1 MEALK
6 MSGRWIL
13 TAMIVGT
20 LVMAGIFYVAIRQAP
35 ATRNLVTDQMAMEF
49 RDYSHTIKHA
59 DRIKVAEAG
68 TQSYFVNTQAPW
80 KFEIHDKVLV
90 VTAPAPEGEPNHDP
104 LSVDQLP
111 AARKAVEDF
120 VWTWVEDKFHTR
132 KDLQLEVHFLN
143 EPQAH

>member
-1 MEALK
+1 

-13 TAMIVGT
+13 TAMIAGS
-20 LVMAGIFYVAIRQAP
+20 LIMAGIFYVAIRQAP

-49 RDYSHTIKHA
+49 KDYAHTIKHA
-59 DRIKVAEAG
+59 DRIKVAESGA
-68 TQSYFVNTQAPW
+68 QSYFVDTQAPW

-90 VTAPAPEGEPNHDP
+90 VTSPAPESEVKTEALPA
-104 LSVDQLP
+104 DQLP